1 MSTPHVPFKTPL
13 GHDEL
18 RTRTH
23 RLSQRH
29 RTILLLVDGRRP
41 LAEVLSLA
49 QQAGAA
55 ISHFEDVLRM
65 GLVEL
70 PIDVAVPDPVMTE
83 PGALAT
89 LHTTAIEVEVAGGP
103 DSTGDAAL
111 PPIEEMAAAEPAVF
125 GDIIVEPPVVAR
137 AVAEPAQPPVAQVPA
152 PARPSPPSAL
162 PASAA
167 EAPAPGVERLAKPKR
182 AGARRASA
190 PPAPAPSAAVTLT
203 DLAAVPPAPPAFAP
217 VVPAADALVQ
227 QVRGLLTD
235 TVRQNPP
242 PFGSRVTGR
251 LAGAQTL
258 AELRDLI
265 LAIERY
271 LSAARRPRTGLG
283 GLEHARELLGLGNT
297 VVAED
302 SRSAPADDD
311 DEFQTTR

>member
-70 PIDVAVPDPVMTE
+70 PIDVEVPDPVMTE

-89 LHTTAIEVEVAGGP
+89 LHTTALEVEVAGGP
-103 DSTGDAAL
+103 DSTRGADV
-111 PPIEEMAAAEPAVF
+111 PPIEETAVPVVT
-125 GDIIVEPPVVAR
+125 GDVIVEPPA
-137 AVAEPAQPPVAQVPA
+137 AVAPVPA
-152 PARPSPPSAL
+152 PAH
-162 PASAA
+162 AA
-167 EAPAPGVERLAKPKR
+167 EALAPDTERIAKPRR
-182 AGARRASA
+182 AGARRVA
-190 PPAPAPSAAVTLT
+190 PPRASTPAPAVTLT

-217 VVPAADALVQ
+217 VVTATDALVQ

-242 PFGSRVTGR
+242 PFGSRVPGR
-251 LAGAQTL
+251 LASAQTL
-258 AELRDLI
+258 AELRDLV

-271 LSAARRPRTGLG
+271 LSAARRPRSGLG

-302 SRSAPADDD
+302 SRSAPVDDD
-311 DEFQTTR
+311 FQTTR

>member
-1 MSTPHVPFKTPL
+1 MAGDVDPPRAVQDPL
-13 GHDEL
+13 GQDEL

-70 PIDVAVPDPVMTE
+70 PIEVAMPDPVMTE
-83 PGALAT
+83 PGALAS
-89 LHTTAIEVEVAGGP
+89 LHTTAVELEVAGGP
-103 DSTGDAAL
+103 DSTGDAAV
-111 PPIEEMAAAEPAVF
+111 PPTERDGRSRAGGVRGHHRGPCGGPGRRRAARPA
-125 GDIIVEPPVVAR
+125 AR
-137 AVAEPAQPPVAQVPA
+137 GTMPA
-152 PARPSPPSAL
+152 PAARSAR
-162 PASAA
+162 
-167 EAPAPGVERLAKPKR
+167 APVTRLAKPRR
-182 AGARRASA
+182 AGARRVVS
-190 PPAPAPSAAVTLT
+190 PPAPVPAADVTLT
-203 DLAAVPPAPPAFAP
+203 DLTAVPPAPPAFAP
-217 VVPAADALVQ
+217 VVPAADAVVQ

-242 PFGSRVTGR
+242 PFGSRVPGR
-251 LAGAQTL
+251 LASAQTL
-258 AELRDLI
+258 AELRDLV

-271 LSAARRPRTGLG
+271 LSAARRPRSGLG

-302 SRSAPADDD
+302 SRSPPVDDD

>member
-70 PIDVAVPDPVMTE
+70 PIDVEVPDPVMTE

-89 LHTTAIEVEVAGGP
+89 LHTTALEVEVAGGP
-103 DSTGDAAL
+103 DSTRGADV
-111 PPIEEMAAAEPAVF
+111 PPIEETAVPVVT
-125 GDIIVEPPVVAR
+125 GDVIVEPPA
-137 AVAEPAQPPVAQVPA
+137 AVAPVPA
-152 PARPSPPSAL
+152 PAH
-162 PASAA
+162 AA
-167 EAPAPGVERLAKPKR
+167 EAPAPGTEPIAKPRR
-182 AGARRASA
+182 AGARRVAAPRAST
-190 PPAPAPSAAVTLT
+190 PAPAVTLT

-217 VVPAADALVQ
+217 VVTATDALVQ

-242 PFGSRVTGR
+242 PFGSRVPGR
-251 LAGAQTL
+251 LASAQTL
-258 AELRDLI
+258 AELRDLV

-271 LSAARRPRTGLG
+271 LSAARRPRSGLG

-302 SRSAPADDD
+302 SRSAPVEDDD
-311 DEFQTTR
+311 FQTTR